1 MKIDVEAL
9 LRLSAVPGV
18 GPSRLRALVGRFQS
32 PEAVFRAS
40 TADLISVEGIDKAIA
55 RNIRAYRDDGFAR
68 DQLSRLNRCEA
79 TIVTFWEPQYPRLLK
94 AISDPPAFLFVRGTL
109 RPEDNQAVAVVG
121 TRSPSDYGKMVTARI
136 CADLAGQGVTIV
148 SGLARGID
156 TEAHKATLQA
166 GGRTIAVL
174 GCGVDV
180 VYPPEN
186 RSLTRKIIAQG
197 ALVSELPMGTGPDAP
212 NFPRRNRLI
221 SGMTMGTLV
230 VEAGDT
236 SGALITA
243 NVALEQNREVFAVPG
258 SILSPKSRGTN
269 RLIQEGAKLVTSA
282 EDVLAELRPQLP
294 ALVREARRQEPA
306 VALTELERKVLASLS
321 TEPLHIDVISKNN
334 GLSPAQTLT
343 LLLSLE
349 LKDLVRQLAG
359 KMFVRTQ

>member
-1 MKIDVEAL
+1 VKIDVEAL
-9 LRLSAVPGV
+9 LMLSAVPGV
-18 GPSRLRALVGRFQS
+18 GPNRLRALVGRFQS

-40 TADLISVEGIDKAIA
+40 MADLISVEGIDKTIA
-55 RNIRAYRDDGFAR
+55 RNIRTYRDDGFAR
-68 DQLSRLNRCEA
+68 EQLSRLNRHSA
-79 TIVTFWEPQYPRLLK
+79 QIVTFWDAQYPRLLK

-109 RPEDNQAVAVVG
+109 RAEDSEAVAVVG
-121 TRSPSDYGKMVTARI
+121 TRAPTDYGKLVASRL
-136 CADLAGQGVTIV
+136 CAELAAQGVTIV

-156 TEAHKATLQA
+156 TEAHRAALQA

-174 GCGVDV
+174 GSGVDV
-180 VYPPEN
+180 IYPAEN
-186 RSLTRKIIAQG
+186 RSLARRIIEQG
-197 ALVSELPMGTGPDAP
+197 ALISELPMGAGPDAP

-221 SGMTMGTLV
+221 SGMSLGTLV

-258 SILSPKSRGTN
+258 SIFNPKSRGTN
-269 RLIQEGAKLVTSA
+269 RLIQEGAKLVMSA

-294 ALVREARRQEPA
+294 SLVREAMRQSPN
-306 VALTELERKVLASLS
+306 VVLTELEKKVLESLS
-321 TEPLHIDVISKNN
+321 HEPLHIDVISKNN

-359 KMFVRTQ
+359 KMFVRT

>member
-40 TADLISVEGIDKAIA
+40 IADLVSVEGIDKVIA

-68 DQLSRLNRCEA
+68 EQLSRLNRHGA
-79 TIVTFWEPQYPRLLK
+79 SIVTFWDAHYPRLLK
-94 AISDPPAFLFVRGTL
+94 SISDPPAFLFVRGTL
-109 RPEDNQAVAVVG
+109 RVEDNQAVAVVG
-121 TRSPSDYGKMVTARI
+121 TRSPTEYGRLVAARI
-136 CADLAGQGVTIV
+136 CAELSAQGVTIV

-174 GCGVDV
+174 GSGVDV
-180 VYPPEN
+180 IYPPEN
-186 RSLTRKIIAQG
+186 RSLAKRIIEQG
-197 ALVSELPMGTGPDAP
+197 ALVSELPMGAGPDAP

-221 SGMTMGTLV
+221 SGMTLGTLV

-258 SILSPKSRGTN
+258 GIFSPKSRGTN
-269 RLIQEGAKLVTSA
+269 RLIQEGAKLVMCP

-294 ALVREARRQEPA
+294 SLAREARRQETGP
-306 VALTELERKVLASLS
+306 ALTDLEKKVLASLS
-321 TEPLHIDVISKNN
+321 AEPTHIDVISKTN
-334 GLSPAQTLT
+334 GLAPAQTLT
-343 LLLSLE
+343 VLLSLE